1 MSVRTCQYHPV
12 AYILY
17 LIPSRQDLFEYSCYC
32 VMPPHKPSWELAM
45 PPDQPIWRNHAGQT
59 CRGLFFSTLVALVD
73 PGKQTHTPLCIFKF
87 IFITF
92 IHESQYT
99 ICLTLVTIGHELTK
113 LRRTHLVTKKTNGLI
128 YRSDGAGERYI
139 DLHFSSAGSPRPP
152 IHPPWLGKHALS
164 AWFPGWDAGPFPPR
178 RALHRFLGSQ
188 LFAVQVSRPRRHHS
202 QPGIPS
208 DNHYLNYIN
217 YPYTLFSYK
226 FIYIYIYICKR

>member
-12 AYILY
+12 AYIFY

-73 PGKQTHTPLCIFKF
+73 PGKQTHTRLCIFKF

-99 ICLTLVTIGHELTK
+99 ICLTLVTIRHELTK
-113 LRRTHLVTKKTNGLI
+113 MRRTHLATQKNPTV
-128 YRSDGAGERYI
+128 SYI
-139 DLHFSSAGSPRPP
+139 DLMVLERERDISIYIFLPLGRRDPP
-152 IHPPWLGKHALS
+152 STRHGLESTPCQRG
-164 AWFPGWDAGPFPPR
+164 FPGGMPVLFRRGGHCTVSWDPSCLPF
-178 RALHRFLGSQ
+178 RFLG
-188 LFAVQVSRPRRHHS
+188 
-202 QPGIPS
+202 PGGIIPS
-208 DNHYLNYIN
+208 QGFLAI
-217 YPYTLFSYK
+217 
-226 FIYIYIYICKR
+226 III